1 MLTKV
6 AVALLAITLSAGSV
20 HARTPRSHS
29 LSFAHFPT
37 CSGGLVSAICV
48 CRAQDASTR
57 FGLCPSGQY
66 CHTYTGAC
74 TQCFFIGAL
83 GRRGVTGCQSV
94 NGTREDYNSR
104 DRCHVSSVCRNN
116 TGAGMC
122 DPLGVRHAINDF
134 VRLADDC

>member
-6 AVALLAITLSAGSV
+6 AVALLAITLSAGSA
-20 HARTPRSHS
+20 HPRTPRSHS

-74 TQCFFIGAL
+74 TQSFLDWRPGAAWCH
-83 GRRGVTGCQSV
+83 GMPGCERYE
-94 NGTREDYNSR
+94 G
-104 DRCHVSSVCRNN
+104 
-116 TGAGMC
+116 G
-122 DPLGVRHAINDF
+122 L
-134 VRLADDC
+134 

>member
-37 CSGGLVSAICV
+37 CSGVLLVQYVYAALRTHQPGLGFVLRGNIATPTLV
-48 CRAQDASTR
+48 RAR
-57 FGLCPSGQY
+57 SG
-66 CHTYTGAC
+66 
-74 TQCFFIGAL
+74 FLIGAL

-104 DRCHVSSVCRNN
+104 DRCHISSLCRN
-116 TGAGMC
+116 TTVAGMC